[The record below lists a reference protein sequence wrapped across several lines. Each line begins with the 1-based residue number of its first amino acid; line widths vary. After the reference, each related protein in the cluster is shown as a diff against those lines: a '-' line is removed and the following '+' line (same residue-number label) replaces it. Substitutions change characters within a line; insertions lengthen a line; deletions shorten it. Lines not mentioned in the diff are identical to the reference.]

1 MALAATLF
9 SPKINIHNLL
19 IYYAHSL
26 YIAAVSYV
34 HVVTCVYFRSTLSLN
49 GLTDFHINWDS

>member
-34 HVVTCVYFRSTLSLN
+34 HVVTCVHFQSTLSLN
-49 GLTDFHINWDS
+49 GLTDSHIN